1 MPKGLLGLVPM
12 ALAMASIAL
21 ASCGQAEPSRQP
33 ASAAPSDVQGISG
46 TQSMT
51 MIEMVSGARRW
62 RVRLADSPSS
72 RDFLVQLPLKLT
84 LKDYAGTEKIADLP
98 RKLTREGAPAAIT
111 PIKGDVTFY
120 APWGNLAI
128 FYEDGQHSPGL
139 VHLGRIEG
147 DIAGLSGSAPMEVS
161 IRTLP

>member
-21 ASCGQAEPSRQP
+21 ASCGQAEPSRQT
-33 ASAAPSDVQGISG
+33 AAAAPSDVQGISG

-62 RVRLADSPSS
+62 RVGLADSPSS
-72 RDFLVQLPLKLT
+72 RDFLAQLPLKLT

-98 RKLTREGAPAAIT
+98 RKLTRDGAPAAIT
-111 PIKGDVTFY
+111 PVRGDVTFY

-128 FYEDGQHSPGL
+128 FYNDGHHSPGL

-147 DIAGLSGSAPMEVS
+147 DIAGLGGSGHLEVS
-161 IRTLP
+161 IHKLP